1 MRALSF
7 ILNGTKVCKKS
18 NAFKH
23 AIKRGWQWAG
33 PEAGR
38 PKEAAALLGWSL
50 PGGGVR
56 GYHDLGSQ
64 TAEQRQ
70 KSVTGTNSGC
80 GIVGIGETLGR
91 RHKDPECEGSR
102 LSTTLLLL
110 PGP

>member
-1 MRALSF
+1 MRD
-7 ILNGTKVCKKS
+7 
-18 NAFKH
+18 H
-23 AIKRGWQWAG
+23 H
-33 PEAGR
+33 E
-38 PKEAAALLGWSL
+38 
-50 PGGGVR
+50 
-56 GYHDLGSQ
+56 LGSQ

-102 LSTTLLLL
+102 LNATLLLL